1 MNMRLYVPTALIAVV
16 AAPIVLYA
24 AQAPTRGGPGYASK
38 KTCEV
43 NVPTGSRLGAV
54 RRCRTQRE
62 REEAKQEARQVVDR
76 IQYMKPTI
84 CTENRPC

>member
-1 MNMRLYVPTALIAVV
+1 MRLYVPAVVLVVV
-16 AAPIVLYA
+16 AAPVILYA
-24 AQAPTRGGPGYASK
+24 QTTTKGGSGYATK
-38 KTCEV
+38 KVCEV